1 LSVQEKLSEIMAEDT
16 RIMDDLPEDY
26 YIETIE
32 QMRAIADEL
41 RMRIGS
47 LLLSGPMTATQV
59 AKALDMAPSK
69 VHYHLGELER
79 VGLVKLAYTRVR
91 GNLIER
97 YYVPVARNI
106 KVSQSLISSSLDEV
120 MEAAEGMLRHNIS
133 AFAQAT
139 RRAAL
144 LPEGSA
150 IVDISNFVLW
160 VTPEQYKE
168 LFMAIDALLRPYEA
182 QRGIE
187 GEREVAVHLNAY
199 EPRLLDTP
207 SEDAGK
213 PAPGSART
221 KYAAGAMY
229 LSRDDLE
236 MAVAAGRKL
245 DISAFGLLALDS
257 AITPELADAA
267 LGSVRVKGI
276 VRASPEV
283 RAVIR
288 RKGGTPSE

>member
-1 LSVQEKLSEIMAEDT
+1 
-16 RIMDDLPEDY
+16 MDDLPEDY

-69 VHYHLGELER
+69 IHYHLGELER
-79 VGLVKLAYTRVR
+79 VGLVKLAYTRAR

-97 YYVPVARNI
+97 YYMPVARNI
-106 KVSQSLISSSLDEV
+106 KVSQSLVTSSLDEV
-120 MEAAEGMLRHNIS
+120 MEAAEVMLRHNAS
-133 AFAQAT
+133 AFSHAT

-144 LPEGSA
+144 LPEGSV
-150 IVDISNFVLW
+150 IVDFSNYVLW
-160 VTPEQYKE
+160 VTPEQYKD
-168 LFMAIDALLRPYEA
+168 LCKAIDALIRTYEGP
-182 QRGIE
+182 RGIE
-187 GEREVAVHLNAY
+187 GEREVALHLNAY
-199 EPRLLDTP
+199 ELGLPDTP
-207 SEDAGK
+207 SDDASK
-213 PAPGSART
+213 PAPEGTRDD
-221 KYAAGAMY
+221 AAGAMY

-245 DISAFGLLALDS
+245 DISAYGLLALDS

-267 LGSVRVKGI
+267 LGSVRVKGT

-288 RKGGTPSE
+288 RKEGTPSE